1 MRQLFFHVFFMSM
14 IPVVELRGAIPYGL
28 AAGLDPWLTYLA
40 AAAGNMVPVPFIMII
55 IRRIFNWAR
64 EHSRWLGNRVRWLEA
79 RAEKKSDLV
88 QRNALAGLT
97 ILVAIPLPGTG
108 AWTGTLAASFLNMG
122 IKSTSIAVS
131 LGVVIAGFF
140 MGAVAM
146 TGVHVFGL

>member
-28 AAGLDPWLTYLA
+28 AAGLDPWPTYLA
-40 AAAGNMVPVPFIMII
+40 AVVGNMVPVPFIMIF

-64 EHSRWLGNRVRWLEA
+64 EHSRWLGNRVRWLED

-88 QRNALAGLT
+88 RRYALAGLT

-108 AWTGTLAASFLNMG
+108 AWTGALVAALMNIRLRQSFP
-122 IKSTSIAVS
+122 AVL
-131 LGVVIAGFF
+131 LGVLIAGVIMLLICGGISLIF
-140 MGAVAM
+140 
-146 TGVHVFGL
+146 

>member
-40 AAAGNMVPVPFIMII
+40 AVVGNMVPVPFIMIF

-64 EHSRWLGNRVRWLEA
+64 EHSRWLGNRVRWLED

-88 QRNALAGLT
+88 RRYALAGLT
-97 ILVAIPLPGTG
+97 VLVAIPLPGAG
-108 AWTGTLAASFLNMG
+108 AWTGALVAALMNIRLRQSFP
-122 IKSTSIAVS
+122 AVL
-131 LGVVIAGFF
+131 LGVLIAGVIMLLICGGISLIF
-140 MGAVAM
+140 
-146 TGVHVFGL
+146 

>member
-40 AAAGNMVPVPFIMII
+40 AVVGNMVPVPFIMIF

-64 EHSRWLGNRVRWLEA
+64 EHSCWLGNRVRWLED

-88 QRNALAGLT
+88 RRYALAGLT
-97 ILVAIPLPGTG
+97 VLVAIPLPGTG
-108 AWTGTLAASFLNMG
+108 AWTGALVAALMNIRLRQSFP
-122 IKSTSIAVS
+122 AVL
-131 LGVVIAGFF
+131 LGVLIAGVIMLLICGGISLIF
-140 MGAVAM
+140 
-146 TGVHVFGL
+146 

>member
-40 AAAGNMVPVPFIMII
+40 AVVGNMVPVPFIMIF

-64 EHSRWLGNRVRWLEA
+64 EHSRWLGNRVRWLED

-88 QRNALAGLT
+88 RRYALAGLT
-97 ILVAIPLPGTG
+97 VLVAIPLPGTG
-108 AWTGTLAASFLNMG
+108 AWTGALVAALMNIRLRQSFP
-122 IKSTSIAVS
+122 AVL
-131 LGVVIAGFF
+131 LGVLIAGVIMLLICGGISLIF
-140 MGAVAM
+140 
-146 TGVHVFGL
+146 

>member
-40 AAAGNMVPVPFIMII
+40 AVAGNMVPVPFIMIF

-64 EHSRWLGNRVRWLEA
+64 EHSHWLGNRVRWLED

-88 QRNALAGLT
+88 RRYALAGLT

-108 AWTGTLAASFLNMG
+108 AWTGALVAALMNIRLRQSFP
-122 IKSTSIAVS
+122 AVL
-131 LGVVIAGFF
+131 LGVLIAGVIMLLICGGISLIF
-140 MGAVAM
+140 
-146 TGVHVFGL
+146 

>member
-28 AAGLDPWLTYLA
+28 AAGLDPWPTYLA
-40 AAAGNMVPVPFIMII
+40 AVAGNMVPVPFIMIF

-64 EHSRWLGNRVRWLEA
+64 EHSRWLGNRVRWLED

-88 QRNALAGLT
+88 RRYALAGLT

-108 AWTGTLAASFLNMG
+108 AWTGALVAALMNIRLRQSFP
-122 IKSTSIAVS
+122 AVL
-131 LGVVIAGFF
+131 LGVLIAGVIMLLICGGISLIF
-140 MGAVAM
+140 
-146 TGVHVFGL
+146 

>member
-40 AAAGNMVPVPFIMII
+40 AVAGNMVPVPFIMIF
-55 IRRIFNWAR
+55 IRRIFNWVR
-64 EHSRWLGNRVRWLEA
+64 EHSRWLGNRVRWLED

-88 QRNALAGLT
+88 QRYALAGLT

-108 AWTGTLAASFLNMG
+108 AWTGALVAALMNIRLRQSFP
-122 IKSTSIAVS
+122 AVL
-131 LGVVIAGFF
+131 LGVLIAGVIMLLICGGISLIF
-140 MGAVAM
+140 
-146 TGVHVFGL
+146 

>member
-40 AAAGNMVPVPFIMII
+40 AVVGNMVPVPFIMIF

-64 EHSRWLGNRVRWLEA
+64 EHSRWLGDRVRWLED

-88 QRNALAGLT
+88 RRYALAGLT

-108 AWTGTLAASFLNMG
+108 AWTGALVAALMNIRLRQSFP
-122 IKSTSIAVS
+122 AVL
-131 LGVVIAGFF
+131 LGVLIAGVIMLLICGGISLIF
-140 MGAVAM
+140 
-146 TGVHVFGL
+146 

>member
-40 AAAGNMVPVPFIMII
+40 AVAGNMVPVPFIMIF

-64 EHSRWLGNRVRWLEA
+64 KHSRWLGNRVRWLED

-88 QRNALAGLT
+88 QRYALAGLT
-97 ILVAIPLPGTG
+97 VLVAIPLPGTG
-108 AWTGTLAASFLNMG
+108 AWTGALVAALMNIRLRQSFP
-122 IKSTSIAVS
+122 AVL
-131 LGVVIAGFF
+131 LGVLIAGVIMLLICGGISLIF
-140 MGAVAM
+140 
-146 TGVHVFGL
+146 